1 MPEFWL
7 GLQETDFHSRA
18 SVIKRP
24 NVRDNAERLLP
35 RFCLE

>member
-1 MPEFWL
+1 MPKFWL
-7 GLQETDFHSRA
+7 GLQETDSHRGA

-24 NVRDNAERLLP
+24 NVRDDAERLLP